1 MRQRYRPADMRAA
14 LAGLT
19 PRGRALLAAGITA
32 FLLAAMLDQ
41 QDIMRVGL
49 LASALPLLAAA
60 SVARTRFRL
69 ASDRI
74 VEPSR
79 TPAGESATVTIRL
92 ENVAH
97 LPTGLLMVED
107 TVPPALGPRP
117 RFVVDRLAP
126 LSVRSVTYTVHA
138 DRRGRYPIGP
148 LSVRLTD
155 PFGFCQLDRSFTGQ
169 RHLLVTPSVEP
180 LPSVPLSGDW
190 SGTGESRARSIAAAG
205 EDDVAVRE
213 YRHGDELRRV
223 HWRATARSGALMVR
237 REEQPWES
245 RATVILDDRLSAHVG
260 ESLSGSF
267 ERAVGAT
274 ASIGLHLSHRGYA
287 VRLVSDGHELSTKS
301 AVDDAANSDPTGM
314 LLDALAVAQPSRS
327 ASIHSLAGYI
337 RHGSDGLVV
346 LVLGAITVKEA
357 DDLARAR
364 HGMGTTVAVA
374 LDTASWREGS
384 TSTGTVDAWTLLR
397 TAGWGVVPLRRD
409 ELLSDVWT
417 HLGFSGGFSAGVSA
431 GISGS
436 ATPRSEV
443 PA

>member
-1 MRQRYRPADMRAA
+1 MRAA
-14 LAGLT
+14 LSGLT
-19 PRGRALLAAGITA
+19 PRGRALLAAGLTA
-32 FLLAAMLDQ
+32 FVLAALLDQ

-49 LASALPLLAAA
+49 LATALPLLAAA

-69 ASDRI
+69 ASDRV

-79 TPAGESATVTIRL
+79 TPAGESATVTVRL

-117 RFVVDRLAP
+117 RFVVDRLPP

-138 DRRGRYPIGP
+138 DRRGRYPLGP

-155 PFGFCQLDRSFTGQ
+155 PFGFCQLDRSFSGQ
-169 RHLLVTPSVEP
+169 RHLLVTPRVEP

-245 RATVILDDRLSAHVG
+245 RATLILDDRQVAHVG

-267 ERAVGAT
+267 ERAVGVT
-274 ASIGLHLSHRGYA
+274 ASVGMHLSHRGYA
-287 VRLVSDGHELSTKS
+287 VRLVTDAPLVTANS
-301 AVDDAANSDPTGM
+301 AVDDGTSADPTGM
-314 LLDALAVAQPSRS
+314 LLDALAVAQPSNS
-327 ASIHSLAGYI
+327 ASIHTLTASV
-337 RHGSDGLVV
+337 RHGSDGLIVM
-346 LVLGAITVKEA
+346 VLGTITLDDA
-357 DDLARAR
+357 DQLARAR
-364 HGMGTTVAVA
+364 HGMGTTIAVA
-374 LDTASWREGS
+374 LDTSSWS
-384 TSTGTVDAWTLLR
+384 DAPRRRNTAGAWDLLR
-397 TAGWGVVPLRRD
+397 AAGWAVVPLGRG
-409 ELLSDVWT
+409 ELLADTWS
-417 HLGFSGGFSAGVSA
+417 HLGFAGGF
-431 GISGS
+431 SGS
-436 ATPRSEV
+436 ATLAPEV
-443 PA
+443 SA

>member
-1 MRQRYRPADMRAA
+1 
-14 LAGLT
+14 LT
-19 PRGRALLAAGITA
+19 PRGRALLAAGLTA
-32 FLLAAMLDQ
+32 FVLAAMLDQ

-49 LASALPLLAAA
+49 LATALPLLAAA

-69 ASDRI
+69 ASDRV

-79 TPAGESATVTIRL
+79 TPAGESATVTVRL

-117 RFVVDRLAP
+117 RFVVDRLPP

-138 DRRGRYPIGP
+138 DRRGRYPLGP

-155 PFGFCQLDRSFTGQ
+155 PFGFCQLDRSFSGQ
-169 RHLLVTPSVEP
+169 RHLLVTPRVEP

-245 RATVILDDRLSAHVG
+245 RATLILDDRKVAHVG

-267 ERAVGAT
+267 ERAVGVS
-274 ASIGLHLSHRGYA
+274 ASVGMHLSHRGYA
-287 VRLVSDGHELSTKS
+287 VRLVTDAPQVTTNS
-301 AVDDAANSDPTGM
+301 AVDDGTSADPTGM
-314 LLDALAVAQPSRS
+314 LLDALAVAQPSES
-327 ASIHSLAGYI
+327 ASIHSLTASV
-337 RHGSDGLVV
+337 RHGSDGLIVM
-346 LVLGAITVKEA
+346 VLGAITLDDA
-357 DDLARAR
+357 DQLARAR
-364 HGMGTTVAVA
+364 HGMGTTIAVT
-374 LDTASWREGS
+374 LDTSSWADAPHRR
-384 TSTGTVDAWTLLR
+384 GTAGAWDLLR
-397 TAGWGVVPLRRD
+397 AAGWAVIPLGRG
-409 ELLSDVWT
+409 ELLSDAWS
-417 HLGFSGGFSAGVSA
+417 HLGFAGGF
-431 GISGS
+431 SGS
-436 ATPRSEV
+436 ATLAPEV
-443 PA
+443 SA

>member
-1 MRQRYRPADMRAA
+1 MLA
-14 LAGLT
+14 AGLT
-19 PRGRALLAAGITA
+19 A
-32 FLLAAMLDQ
+32 FVLAAMLDQ
-41 QDIMRVGL
+41 RDIMRVGL
-49 LASALPLLAAA
+49 LASSLPLLAAA

-69 ASDRI
+69 ASDRV
-74 VEPSR
+74 VEPAR
-79 TPAGESATVTIRL
+79 TPAGESAAVTVRL

-117 RFVVDRLAP
+117 RFVLDRLAP

-155 PFGFCQLDRSFTGQ
+155 PFGFCQLDRSFSGQ
-169 RHLLVTPSVEP
+169 RHLLVTPRVEP

-190 SGTGESRARSIAAAG
+190 SGTGESRARSISAAG

-223 HWRATARSGALMVR
+223 HWRATARSGSLMVR

-245 RATVILDDRLSAHVG
+245 RATVILDDRQNAHVG

-267 ERAVGAT
+267 ERAVGVA

-287 VRLVSDGHELSTKS
+287 IRLIADGHELTAKS
-301 AVDDAANSDPTGM
+301 AVDDAASSDPTGM
-314 LLDALAVAQPSRS
+314 LLDALAVAEPSRS
-327 ASIHSLAGYI
+327 ASIYSLSTSV

-346 LVLGAITVKEA
+346 MVLGSLTVAEA
-357 DDLARAR
+357 DQLARAR

-374 LDTASWREGS
+374 LDTESWSERSASTA
-384 TSTGTVDAWTLLR
+384 TSDAWALLR
-397 TAGWGVVPLRRD
+397 AGGWSVVPLRRG
-409 ELLSDVWT
+409 ELLSDVWS
-417 HLGFSGGFSAGVSA
+417 HLGFSGGFS
-431 GISGS
+431 GS
-436 ATPRSEV
+436 ATVSSEV

>member
-1 MRQRYRPADMRAA
+1 MRAA
-14 LAGLT
+14 LSGLT
-19 PRGRALLAAGITA
+19 PRGRALLAAGLTA
-32 FLLAAMLDQ
+32 FVLAALLDQ

-49 LASALPLLAAA
+49 LATALPLLAAA

-69 ASDRI
+69 ASDRV

-79 TPAGESATVTIRL
+79 APAGESATVTVRL

-117 RFVVDRLAP
+117 RFVVDRLPP

-138 DRRGRYPIGP
+138 DRRGRYPLGP

-155 PFGFCQLDRSFTGQ
+155 PFGFCQLDRSFSGQ
-169 RHLLVTPSVEP
+169 RHLLVTPRVEP

-245 RATVILDDRLSAHVG
+245 RATLILDDRPVAHVG

-267 ERAVGAT
+267 ERAVGVA
-274 ASIGLHLSHRGYA
+274 ASVGMHLSHRGYA
-287 VRLVSDGHELSTKS
+287 VRLVTDAPQVTTNS
-301 AVDDAANSDPTGM
+301 AVDDGTSADPTGM
-314 LLDALAVAQPSRS
+314 LLDALAVAQPSNS
-327 ASIHSLAGYI
+327 ASIHTLTGSV
-337 RHGSDGLVV
+337 RHGSDGLIVM
-346 LVLGAITVKEA
+346 VLGAITL
-357 DDLARAR
+357 DDAEQLARAR
-364 HGMGTTVAVA
+364 HGMGTTIAVA
-374 LDTASWREGS
+374 LDTS
-384 TSTGTVDAWTLLR
+384 TWADAPRRRTTAGAWDLLR
-397 TAGWGVVPLRRD
+397 AAGWAVVPLGRG
-409 ELLSDVWT
+409 ELLADAWS
-417 HLGFSGGFSAGVSA
+417 HLGFAGGF
-431 GISGS
+431 SGS
-436 ATPRSEV
+436 ATLAPEV
-443 PA
+443 SA

>member
-1 MRQRYRPADMRAA
+1 MLA
-14 LAGLT
+14 AGLT
-19 PRGRALLAAGITA
+19 A
-32 FLLAAMLDQ
+32 FVLAAMLDQ

-49 LASALPLLAAA
+49 LASALPLLSAA

-69 ASDRI
+69 ASDRVI
-74 VEPSR
+74 EPSR
-79 TPAGESATVTIRL
+79 SPAGESATVTVRL

-117 RFVVDRLAP
+117 RFVLDRLAP

-138 DRRGRYPIGP
+138 DRRGRYAIGP

-169 RHLLVTPSVEP
+169 RHLLVTPRVEP
-180 LPSVPLSGDW
+180 LPSVPLTGDW

-245 RATVILDDRLSAHVG
+245 RATIIVDDRQTAHVG
-260 ESLSGSF
+260 ESTSGSF
-267 ERAVGAT
+267 ERVVGAA

-287 VRLVSDGHELSTKS
+287 IRLVADGLGLTTKS
-301 AVDDAANSDPTGM
+301 VVDDGANSDPTGM
-314 LLDALAVAQPSRS
+314 LLDSLAVAQPSRT
-327 ASIHSLAGYI
+327 ASIHTITGSV
-337 RHGSDGLVV
+337 RHGSDGLIVM
-346 LVLGAITVKEA
+346 VLGALTVSDA
-357 DDLARAR
+357 DQLARAR
-364 HGMGTTVAVA
+364 HGMGTTVAVTI
-374 LDTASWREGS
+374 DTASWSNGPAS
-384 TSTGTVDAWTLLR
+384 TETTNAWALLR
-397 TAGWGVVPLRRD
+397 SAGWAVVPLRRG
-409 ELLSDVWT
+409 ESLAEVWS
-417 HLGFSGGFSAGVSA
+417 HLGFSGGFS
-431 GISGS
+431 GS
-436 ATPRSEV
+436 ATVAEGAS
-443 PA
+443 A

>member
-1 MRQRYRPADMRAA
+1 MRAA
-14 LAGLT
+14 LSGLT
-19 PRGRALLAAGITA
+19 PRGRALLAAGVTA
-32 FLLAAMLDQ
+32 FVLAALLDQ

-49 LASALPLLAAA
+49 LATALPLLAAA

-69 ASDRI
+69 ASDRV

-79 TPAGESATVTIRL
+79 TPAGESATVTVRL

-138 DRRGRYPIGP
+138 DRRGRYPLGP

-155 PFGFCQLDRSFTGQ
+155 PFGFCQLDRSFSGQ
-169 RHLLVTPSVEP
+169 RHLLVTPRVEP

-245 RATVILDDRLSAHVG
+245 RATLILDDRQVAHVG

-267 ERAVGAT
+267 ERAVGVA
-274 ASIGLHLSHRGYA
+274 ASVGMHLSHRGYA
-287 VRLVSDGHELSTKS
+287 VRLVTDAPLVTTNS
-301 AVDDAANSDPTGM
+301 AVDDGTSADPTGM
-314 LLDALAVAQPSRS
+314 LLDALAVAQPSDS
-327 ASIHSLAGYI
+327 ASIHTLTGSV
-337 RHGSDGLVV
+337 RHGSDGLIVM
-346 LVLGAITVKEA
+346 VLGAITLDDA
-357 DDLARAR
+357 DQLARAR
-364 HGMGTTVAVA
+364 HGMGTTIAVT
-374 LDTASWREGS
+374 LDTASWG
-384 TSTGTVDAWTLLR
+384 DAPRRRNTAGAWDLLR
-397 TAGWGVVPLRRD
+397 AAGWAVVPLGRG
-409 ELLSDVWT
+409 ELLADTWS
-417 HLGFSGGFSAGVSA
+417 HLGFAGGF
-431 GISGS
+431 SGS
-436 ATPRSEV
+436 ATLAPEV
-443 PA
+443 SA

>member
-1 MRQRYRPADMRAA
+1 MRAA

-19 PRGRALLAAGITA
+19 ARGRALLAAGVTA
-32 FLLAAMLDQ
+32 FVLAAMLDQ

-49 LASALPLLAAA
+49 LATALPLLAAL

-69 ASDRI
+69 ASDRVI
-74 VEPSR
+74 EPSR
-79 TPAGESATVTIRL
+79 TPSGESATVTVRL

-107 TVPPALGPRP
+107 AVPPALGARP

-126 LSVRSVTYTVHA
+126 RSVRSVTYTVHG

-155 PFGFCQLDRSFTGQ
+155 PFGFCELDRSFSGQ
-169 RHLLVTPSVEP
+169 RHLLVTPRTED
-180 LPSVPLSGDW
+180 LPTVPLSGDW

-245 RATVILDDRLSAHVG
+245 RATVILDDRATAHVG

-267 ERAVGAT
+267 ERAVGAS

-287 VRLVSDGHELSTKS
+287 VRLVADDREVTSAS
-301 AVDDAANSDPTGM
+301 AVDDGSSADPAGLM
-314 LLDALAVAQPSRS
+314 LDALAVAEPSRS
-327 ASIHSLAGYI
+327 ASIHTMTNTV
-337 RHGSDGLVV
+337 RHGSDGLIVIV
-346 LVLGAITVKEA
+346 LATVTLREA
-357 DDLARAR
+357 DLLARAR
-364 HGMGTTVAVA
+364 HGMGTSIAIA
-374 LDTASWREGS
+374 LDTASWAGKPRTEETAG
-384 TSTGTVDAWTLLR
+384 AWDLLR
-397 TAGWGVVPLRRD
+397 AAGWAVLPLARGESLAEVWRH
-409 ELLSDVWT
+409 LS
-417 HLGFSGGFSAGVSA
+417 FSGGFSGGTAASTARTSEVSA
-431 GISGS
+431 
-436 ATPRSEV
+436 
-443 PA
+443 